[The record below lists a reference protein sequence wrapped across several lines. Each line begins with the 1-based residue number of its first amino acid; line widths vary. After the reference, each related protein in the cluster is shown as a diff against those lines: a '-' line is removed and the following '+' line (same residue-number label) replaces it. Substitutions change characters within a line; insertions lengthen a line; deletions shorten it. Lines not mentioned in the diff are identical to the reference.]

1 MLHQNTSFTLYI
13 VRHGQS
19 EKNLQHDV
27 LYGRSESSPLT
38 VKGER
43 QATKL
48 GKRLKRQGVKFDY
61 VYSSPSTR
69 AIETAKLATKEVD
82 FPETEIMLSEE
93 IVEYSIGD
101 WADQKRADTY
111 TPEVMFAMNT
121 MGPYFVPPNGESMI
135 MVQKRVINWLI
146 EEILHNE
153 KYLDKENNI
162 AIFSHAMT
170 IRTLLQFVM
179 GFNDRLIHRVAIDN
193 ASLTKLRF
201 NKDGWF
207 VDGVN
212 T

>member
-1 MLHQNTSFTLYI
+1 MLHQNTSITLYI

-19 EKNLQHDV
+19 EKNLQRDI

-38 VKGER
+38 KKGKL

-61 VYSSPSTR
+61 VYSSPFTR
-69 AIETAKLATKEVD
+69 ALDTAKLTTQEIG
-82 FPETEIMLSEE
+82 FPESKIQLNDD
-93 IVEYSIGD
+93 IIEYSIGD
-101 WADQKRADTY
+101 WADKKRQETY
-111 TPEVMFAMNT
+111 TLEVMYAMNT
-121 MGPYFVPPNGESMI
+121 KGPYFIPPNGESLI
-135 MVQKRVINWLI
+135 MVQKRVTNWLI

-153 KYLDKENNI
+153 KYLDKETNI

-170 IRTLLQFVM
+170 IKTLLQFIM
-179 GFNDRLIHRVAIDN
+179 GFNDRLMYRIAIDN
-193 ASLTKLRF
+193 AGLIKLRF

-212 T
+212 I